1 MKKLIK
7 LLFPKTYDSI
17 YREGF
22 SNCYEIY
29 VTYENYPDE
38 NFSDEEFDQEYNS
51 DYDEY
56 PEGYWDDSYHTE
68 EIYEEIEQIHTE
80 NSIESVCIPKLEI
93 NDKVHLHSKKGIYT
107 VTEVYIDSFAYT
119 TSKAKKNSYALYE
132 DYKCHVGGI
141 RNKGE

>member
-7 LLFPKTYDSI
+7 LLFPKTYAAIHLDG
-17 YREGF
+17 YNACEEYY
-22 SNCYEIY
+22 N
-29 VTYENYPDE
+29 PDRIDY
-38 NFSDEEFDQEYNS
+38 SDEEYYEEEYHP

-68 EIYEEIEQIHTE
+68 EIYEEIEIIRTE